1 MSYLG
6 NAPIYGDYPVKTFTG
21 TGVDYQFTLDH
32 SVPSDASIV
41 VTIDGVR
48 QHVDSYSAAGGTT
61 LDFGVGN
68 EPANGTSIEV
78 VHLGLEALLNT
89 PADNSV
95 TAAKI
100 IAGAVGASELD
111 TTGTPDGTKY
121 LRDDLA
127 WSAVPAGSP
136 TGSSGEAVFFNNEN
150 AVDYDYTV
158 PTNTNSMS
166 AGPVSINA
174 VVTLSSGATWTIV

>member
-6 NAPIYGDYPVKTFTG
+6 TGPIFGDYPVKTFTAN
-21 TGVDYQFTLDH
+21 GVDTTFALDH

-41 VTIDGVR
+41 VTLDGVR
-48 QHVDSYSAAGGTT
+48 QHVGSYSAAGTTT
-61 LDFGVGN
+61 LDFGAGN
-68 EPANGTSIEV
+68 PPANGTSVEV
-78 VHLGLEALLNT
+78 VHLGMEATLNA

-95 TAAKI
+95 TSAKI
-100 IAGAVGASELD
+100 IANAVGSSELD

-136 TGSSGEAVFFNNEN
+136 TGSSGEAIFFNNEN
-150 AVDYDYTV
+150 AVDYDYTI
-158 PTNTNSMS
+158 PANTNSMS
-166 AGPVSINA
+166 AGPLVINA
-174 VVTLSSGATWTIV
+174 VVTLSTGATWVIV

>member
-6 NAPIYGDYPVKTFTG
+6 TAPRFGDYPVKTFTG
-21 TGVDYQFTLDH
+21 NGVLTSFTLDH
-32 SVPSDASIV
+32 SVPSDAAII

-48 QHVDSYSAAGGTT
+48 QHVGSYTAAGGTT

-68 EPANGTSIEV
+68 APANLTAIEV
-78 VHLGLEALLNT
+78 IHLGLEATLNT

-121 LRDDLA
+121 LRDDMQ
-127 WSAVPAGSP
+127 WEDVPAGSP
-136 TGSSGEAVFFNNEN
+136 TGSSGEAIFFNNEN
-150 AVDYDYTV
+150 SVDYDYTV